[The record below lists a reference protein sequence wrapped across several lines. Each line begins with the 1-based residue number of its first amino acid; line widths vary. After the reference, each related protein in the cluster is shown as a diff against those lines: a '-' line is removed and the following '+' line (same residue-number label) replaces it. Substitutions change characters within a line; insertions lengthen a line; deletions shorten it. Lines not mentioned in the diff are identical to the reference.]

1 VINMNVNGADRQP
14 NWASIQTV
22 AEYLAVSDDTIRR
35 MIARGD
41 IPARRFGPRLIR
53 IDMNLLDAAS
63 EPVVLT
69 EDQA

>member
-1 VINMNVNGADRQP
+1 MRTGDSLHKP

-22 AEYLAVSDDTIRR
+22 AEYLDVSDDTIRR

-53 IDMNLLDAAS
+53 IDMNLLEAAR

>member
-1 VINMNVNGADRQP
+1 MNTNDAASKPD
-14 NWASIQTV
+14 WASIQTV
-22 AEYLAVSDDTIRR
+22 AQYLAVSDDTIRR